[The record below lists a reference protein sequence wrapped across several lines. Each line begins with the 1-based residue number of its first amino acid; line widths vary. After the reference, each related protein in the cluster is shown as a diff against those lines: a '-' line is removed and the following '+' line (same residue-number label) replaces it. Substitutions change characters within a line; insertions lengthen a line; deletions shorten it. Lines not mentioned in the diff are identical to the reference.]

1 MYYAAARR
9 TSKRQPS
16 DQGFPLCGQG
26 DFLLRPA
33 LSRRRWRREKNEAGR
48 FNIVQPQIQA
58 RPCLIVLAARP
69 GNLPEQKLSVLAGLK
84 ASASGR
90 FMAGSGSEKQGSR
103 ACFSFEDP
111 QNKISANST
120 SEKPLVA
127 AELAYKLIVTYLD

>member
-1 MYYAAARR
+1 MYYAAARLTKATER
-9 TSKRQPS
+9 FKV
-16 DQGFPLCGQG
+16 PLVAGKGIFFCTLLCSVASG
-26 DFLLRPA
+26 DTQ
-33 LSRRRWRREKNEAGR
+33 KNEAGR